1 MLCVLITLNDL
12 LRQWLQQHSFIA
24 QLGLPRLVLPHLQG
38 PLAKLVAGTPAQWP
52 VLLCLSGCLAWMFMA
67 KWRPLHF
74 ADTALEQQYAA
85 RYQAGRYLLD
95 VWFNLAGCAGI
106 VAAVRGDGTAAKQLA
121 SMPLQHV
128 AGLPAVPL
136 HKLLPAVFLAA
147 TLLAAIVLLLSAPNV
162 YRHWREQLLF
172 VGKVAMV
179 CSLVAVQTAPG
190 SSSVQGLAQPQQ
202 QPWLALVGYQR
213 PHMQVASVLLAMGAV
228 QAFLLL
234 TLMVRVSAY
243 VPMQLLHMIV
253 LLVTVAN
260 SGSSGFG
267 MALYA
272 LQLLSCGLWLPACVL
287 LHLEVSAR
295 RAFLLCQQSLACGSA
310 SSLDKLRSVQCSTAC
325 HK

>member
-1 MLCVLITLNDL
+1 MPGAV
-12 LRQWLQQHSFIA
+12 
-24 QLGLPRLVLPHLQG
+24 GLTRRVMSHLQG

-52 VLLCLSGCLAWMFMA
+52 ILLCLSGCLAWLFMA

-74 ADTALEQQYAA
+74 ADPALEQQYAA

-106 VAAVRGDGTAAKQLA
+106 VAAVRGDGAAAKHLA
-121 SMPLQHV
+121 SMHMPLQHV

-136 HKLLPAVFLAA
+136 HQMLPAVFLAA

-179 CSLVAVQTAPG
+179 CSLVAVQTTQDP
-190 SSSVQGLAQPQQ
+190 SSVQGLAQPQQ
-202 QPWLALVGYQR
+202 QPWLAIVGYHR

-243 VPMQLLHMIV
+243 VPMQLLHMTV

-260 SGSSGFG
+260 SGSSGLG
-267 MALYA
+267 MVLYA
-272 LQLLSCGLWLPACVL
+272 LQLLSCGLCLPACVL
-287 LHLEVSAR
+287 VHLEVSAR
-295 RAFLLCQQSLACGSA
+295 SAFLLCQQNLACCSA
-310 SSLDKLRSVQCSTAC
+310 SSMDKLPSGQCATTC